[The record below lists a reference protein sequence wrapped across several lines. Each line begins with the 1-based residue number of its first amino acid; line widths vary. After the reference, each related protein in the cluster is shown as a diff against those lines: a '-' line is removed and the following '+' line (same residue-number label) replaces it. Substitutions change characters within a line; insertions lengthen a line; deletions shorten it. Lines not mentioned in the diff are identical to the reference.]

1 MRISDWSSDVCS
13 ADLVR
18 RQPGRARTAGGQGMN
33 PLPLARIAQWS
44 GGRLQGAD
52 VLIDAIETDT
62 RALDV
67 DDGRSAL
74 FVALKGERFDG
85 HDHVASAS
93 DLGVSAALGSPLV
106 DCPLPP
112 VMVADPHE
120 RKRAAVGKG

>member
-1 MRISDWSSDVCS
+1 MRRRPPRSTRTDTLFPYTSLFRSGGREAS
-13 ADLVR
+13 VR
-18 RQPGRARTAGGQGMN
+18 RRPGCARTAGGQGMN

-74 FVALKGERFDG
+74 FVARTGERFAG
-85 HDHVASAS
+85 HDHVAR
-93 DLGVSAALGSPLV
+93 
-106 DCPLPP
+106 P
-112 VMVADPHE
+112 VIG
-120 RKRAAVGKG
+120 RAARRARRCE

>member
-1 MRISDWSSDVCS
+1 
-13 ADLVR
+13 
-18 RQPGRARTAGGQGMN
+18 MN

-85 HDHVASAS
+85 HDHVARAG
-93 DLGVSAALGSPLV
+93 DLGVRAALVSHLV
-106 DCPLPP
+106 DCPLPQ
-112 VMVADPHE
+112 VLVARSEEHTSE
-120 RKRAAVGKG
+120 LQSLMRISYAVF

>member
-1 MRISDWSSDVCS
+1 
-13 ADLVR
+13 
-18 RQPGRARTAGGQGMN
+18 MN

-85 HDHVASAS
+85 HDHVARAG
-93 DLGVSAALGSPLV
+93 DLGVRAALVSNLV
-106 DCPLPP
+106 DCPLPQVLVDDTQRALRSEEHTSAIQP
-112 VMVADPHE
+112 LMRISDADMC
-120 RKRAAVGKG
+120 

>member
-44 GGRLQGAD
+44 GGRLQGAA
-52 VLIDAIETDT
+52 VLIAAIETAT
-62 RALDV
+62 RAPDV

-74 FVALKGERFDG
+74 FVALHGEGFAG
-85 HDHVASAS
+85 TDHVPRAG
-93 DLGVSAALGSPLV
+93 DLGVRAARASPLL
-106 DCPLPP
+106 D
-112 VMVADPHE
+112 AH
-120 RKRAAVGKG
+120 RIGGSRG

>member
-67 DDGRSAL
+67 DDGRNAL
-74 FVALKGERFDG
+74 FVEIGRA
-85 HDHVASAS
+85 HVWTPVTNA
-93 DLGVSAALGSPLV
+93 PLV
-106 DCPLPP
+106 CRLLL
-112 VMVADPHE
+112 E
-120 RKRAAVGKG
+120 KKRKD